1 MESTL
6 SWWSQGEDIG
16 NVESSTKVAAE
27 VAKPI
32 MVVFALRQMRES
44 IAGDDRWVIFVA
56 FVALVIA
63 GMHLVIFW
71 KYFSK

>member
-1 MESTL
+1 MEPTL
-6 SWWSQGEDIG
+6 SWWSQAEDIG

-56 FVALVIA
+56 FVALVIT
-63 GMHLVIFW
+63 GMHLVILLEIF
-71 KYFSK
+71 

>member
-1 MESTL
+1 MEPTL

-16 NVESSTKVAAE
+16 NVESSTKVAAK

-32 MVVFALRQMRES
+32 MVVFALQQMRES

-63 GMHLVIFW
+63 GMHLVILLEIF
-71 KYFSK
+71 

>member
-1 MESTL
+1 MEPTL
-6 SWWSQGEDIG
+6 SWWSQAEDIG

-56 FVALVIA
+56 FVALVII
-63 GMHLVIFW
+63 GMHLVILLEIF
-71 KYFSK
+71 

>member
-1 MESTL
+1 MEPTL
-6 SWWSQGEDIG
+6 SWRSQGEDIG
-16 NVESSTKVAAE
+16 NVESSTKVATE

-63 GMHLVIFW
+63 GMHLVILLEIF
-71 KYFSK
+71 

>member
-1 MESTL
+1 MEPTL

-32 MVVFALRQMRES
+32 KVVFALRQMRES
-44 IAGDDRWVIFVA
+44 IVGDDRWVIFVA
-56 FVALVIA
+56 FVALVIT
-63 GMHLVIFW
+63 GMHLVILLEIF
-71 KYFSK
+71 

>member
-1 MESTL
+1 MEPTL

-16 NVESSTKVAAE
+16 NVESSTKVATK

-32 MVVFALRQMRES
+32 MVVFALQQMRES
-44 IAGDDRWVIFVA
+44 IACDDRWVIFVA

-63 GMHLVIFW
+63 GMHLVILLEIF
-71 KYFSK
+71 

>member
-1 MESTL
+1 MEPAL

-56 FVALVIA
+56 FVALVIT
-63 GMHLVIFW
+63 GMHLVILLEIF
-71 KYFSK
+71 

>member
-1 MESTL
+1 MEPTL

-44 IAGDDRWVIFVA
+44 IAGDDRSVIFVA
-56 FVALVIA
+56 FVALVIT
-63 GMHLVIFW
+63 GMHLVILLEIF
-71 KYFSK
+71 

>member
-1 MESTL
+1 MEPTL

-32 MVVFALRQMRES
+32 MVVFALWQMRES
-44 IAGDDRWVIFVA
+44 IVGDDRWVIFVA
-56 FVALVIA
+56 FVALVII
-63 GMHLVIFW
+63 GMHLVILLEIF
-71 KYFSK
+71 

>member
-1 MESTL
+1 MEPTL

-27 VAKPI
+27 VVKPI

-56 FVALVIA
+56 FVALVII
-63 GMHLVIFW
+63 GMHLVILLEIF
-71 KYFSK
+71 